1 MCHNSISLQTNGDN
15 RVSTLFSIR
24 ITTDNFFSTPPP
36 TPGHI
41 EDYSNLYK
49 DENSYSKPSAN
60 LINVVNQ
67 DVTRCCLG
75 ITS

>member
-1 MCHNSISLQTNGDN
+1 MGIIVCLLFARLGLLPMISSL
-15 RVSTLFSIR
+15 
-24 ITTDNFFSTPPP
+24 PPAPGP
-36 TPGHI
+36 T

-49 DENSYSKPSAN
+49 DENSYSKPPSAN